1 LVENV
6 TLCDALHIVGRPT
19 CRKRHLRGLEICYG
33 PWVAEQDCR
42 DRLIDATLNLG
53 VRFGYEATSI
63 DQIAAS
69 AGVTPAEFGRHFAT
83 KDAVIMSIISDLVQ
97 ATAATLPHVDV
108 AASPEQALLIATTE
122 VMTAITDGRG
132 VITRD
137 RMLAMSEIV
146 TAQPDLR
153 KQASRVRKPVLT
165 RALADRLGVSVENR
179 RVRQA
184 VTMWSAIAS
193 GSYVSRSTMADHY
206 DPSLDDQLKERMV
219 VELTA
224 SFTEVMGNDRPEPDA
239 SS

>member
-1 LVENV
+1 
-6 TLCDALHIVGRPT
+6 
-19 CRKRHLRGLEICYG
+19 
-33 PWVAEQDCR
+33 VAEQDCR
-42 DRLIDATLNLG
+42 DRLIDAALNLG

-69 AGVTPAEFGRHFAT
+69 AGVTPAEFGRYFAT
-83 KDAVIMSIISDLVQ
+83 KDAVIMSIIDDLVQ
-97 ATAATLPHVDV
+97 ATAATLPHVEA

-146 TAQPDLR
+146 STQPGLR
-153 KQASRVRKPVLT
+153 KQASRTRKRVLT
-165 RALADRLGVSVENR
+165 QALADRLGVAADKR

-184 VTMWSAIAS
+184 VTMWSAVAS
-193 GSYVSRSTMADHY
+193 GAYVSRSTMADHY
-206 DPSLDDQLKERMV
+206 DPGLDDQLEQRMV

-224 SFTEVMGNDRPEPDA
+224 SFTEVMGDNHAEPDA